1 MITIK
6 LNRNLKTRK
15 RQIIRY
21 GIANYKYVMM
31 YFGMTNFLSL
41 YWLHKYDILS
51 IFTSICDS
59 VKKVKKLVYYWIW
72 RTQITLITV

>member
-41 YWLHKYDILS
+41 Y
-51 IFTSICDS
+51 
-59 VKKVKKLVYYWIW
+59 
-72 RTQITLITV
+72 